1 MVEGR
6 QSRVSNMKIS
16 IFLGVILLWFVRV
29 SLEQEEYNIYI
40 AQFSLQSLF
49 NNNTILFAN
58 GTKIPQQ

>member
-1 MVEGR
+1 MSPE
-6 QSRVSNMKIS
+6 QSIKYENLH
-16 IFLGVILLWFVRV
+16 FLGVILYVRV
-29 SLEQEEYNIYI
+29 SLEQEEEYNIYI